1 MSKRSLLGLAAAA
14 LLLSAAGYGITQ
26 AQDKDAA
33 FIGYRQHLMQSQ
45 GFHIGSIV
53 GILKGEWPYK
63 EDGPVHAKALAADA
77 LLIPD
82 AFKTQTADVKT
93 DAKPDIWKDW
103 SKFEGKAKDLQRETA
118 KLSDIANSSD
128 MSGVPAQVKKVGEA
142 CKSCH
147 DDFRKPKEQ
156 SYKNG

>member
-1 MSKRSLLGLAAAA
+1 MSTRSLMGLAAAA
-14 LLLSAAGYGITQ
+14 LLLSVAGFGITQ

-33 FIGYRQHLMQSQ
+33 MIGHRQNLMRSQ
-45 GFHIGSIV
+45 GFHMGSMV
-53 GILKGEWPYK
+53 AILKGQWPYK
-63 EDGPVHAKALAADA
+63 EDGAVLAKAMAADA
-77 LLIPD
+77 MLIVN
-82 AFKTQTADVKT
+82 AFKAQTADVKT
-93 DAKPDIWKDW
+93 DAKPDIWKEW
-103 SKFEGKAKDLQRETA
+103 SKFEGKVKDLQRETA

-128 MSGVPAQVKKVGEA
+128 MSGLPAQVKAVGEA